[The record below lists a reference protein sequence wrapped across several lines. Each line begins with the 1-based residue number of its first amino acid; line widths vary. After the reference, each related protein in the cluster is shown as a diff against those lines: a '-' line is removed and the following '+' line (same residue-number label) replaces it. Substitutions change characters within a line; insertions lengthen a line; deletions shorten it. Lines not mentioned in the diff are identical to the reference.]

1 MSDSELKTRIIE
13 DVKSAMRAREKD
25 RLGTLRLITA
35 AIKQKEVDERIE
47 LDDTAVLA
55 VLEKMVKQRKDSIEQ
70 FTKAARDDLIA
81 QEQFELKLIR
91 TYLPEQMSEAE
102 IEAIVTEAVA
112 ATGATEMKDMGKVMG
127 QVKPKVAGKAD
138 MGLVSKLVKAKLS

>member
-1 MSDSELKTRIIE
+1 MSDSELKTRIND
-13 DVKSAMRAREKD
+13 DVKSAMRAKD
-25 RLGTLRLITA
+25 KNRLGALRLITA

-47 LDDTAVLA
+47 MDDTAVLT

-70 FTKAARDDLIA
+70 YGKAGRDDLIA
-81 QEQFELKLIR
+81 TEQYELDLIQ
-91 TYLPEQMSEAE
+91 TYLPEQMTEAE
-102 IEAIVTEAVA
+102 IEAIVAEAIA

-138 MGLVSKLVKAKLS
+138 MGLVSKLVKARLD